1 VESIAVSQKAV
12 PPADWEESVVQLM
25 VNLNN
30 MDLTGNQ
37 LSGYRLR
44 DIMLQAGA
52 TSLANELSSNQ
63 SMAP

>member
-1 VESIAVSQKAV
+1 VSQKAV

-25 VNLNN
+25 VNLNS

>member
-1 VESIAVSQKAV
+1 VSQKAV
-12 PPADWEESVVQLM
+12 PPADWEESVAQLM